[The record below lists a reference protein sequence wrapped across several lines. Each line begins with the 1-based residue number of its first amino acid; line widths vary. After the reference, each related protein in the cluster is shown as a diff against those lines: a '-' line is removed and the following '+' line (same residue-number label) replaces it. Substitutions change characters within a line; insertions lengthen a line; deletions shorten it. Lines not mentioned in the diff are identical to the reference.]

1 MAVRK
6 YKMLN
11 SASGDVISYSVESNS
26 TLETRIY
33 QAFGNIA
40 TIEAMIR
47 NSTIFPRYRVHLL
60 NPDESI
66 KREIPPYDILSGGS
80 YKENYQSGQ
89 RRSVSITLRNED
101 GKYTPSANSEFWI
114 GRKFLLEIGTQTPS
128 DPNTVLWFKK
138 GVYVLGNMS
147 PSQDSEKKTI
157 SYSLEDKFSIFE
169 GAQGTIPDSYNIP
182 VGTPIEEIIE
192 DILLYN
198 NGDGNPL
205 DPRPMIYHSSFKGRV
220 TQQTIAES
228 SGQTWSSILLKLA
241 EMLSA
246 EIFYNTEGQLVVIP
260 LIEVMQD
267 GDKPVLFQYFKDQG
281 DFQDSSLSLDVNEVV
296 NRVIVIGANV
306 NGGTVR
312 AEAVNDDPRSPLCYQ
327 RIGYRTASPINDSGI
342 TSQVL
347 AQERADY
354 ELRKQIILKTSLSNS
369 VYFNPLLEVNN
380 LITVTDDYYDFKQER
395 FLLDSISF
403 NMDYNG
409 LMSISSININNL
421 PFTTN

>member
-114 GRKFLLEIGTQTPS
+114 GRKFLLEIGMQTPS

-182 VGTPIEEIIE
+182 VA
-192 DILLYN
+192 LWRKAFRL
-198 NGDGNPL
+198 
-205 DPRPMIYHSSFKGRV
+205 
-220 TQQTIAES
+220 
-228 SGQTWSSILLKLA
+228 
-241 EMLSA
+241 
-246 EIFYNTEGQLVVIP
+246 
-260 LIEVMQD
+260 LIE
-267 GDKPVLFQYFKDQG
+267 
-281 DFQDSSLSLDVNEVV
+281 
-296 NRVIVIGANV
+296 
-306 NGGTVR
+306 
-312 AEAVNDDPRSPLCYQ
+312 
-327 RIGYRTASPINDSGI
+327 
-342 TSQVL
+342 
-347 AQERADY
+347 
-354 ELRKQIILKTSLSNS
+354 
-369 VYFNPLLEVNN
+369 
-380 LITVTDDYYDFKQER
+380 
-395 FLLDSISF
+395 
-403 NMDYNG
+403 
-409 LMSISSININNL
+409 
-421 PFTTN
+421 